1 MVIAL
6 TKACDKNIR
15 HKRGLIKH
23 KSAEDSF
30 HLPENHLEGGLH
42 LPSVFDFLF
51 DDAYLEGNRTH
62 HNLKRGAPCQQQL
75 QKN

>member
-15 HKRGLIKH
+15 QKRGLIKH
-23 KSAEDSF
+23 KSAEDWL
-30 HLPENHLEGGLH
+30 HLRENHLEGGVH

-51 DDAYLEGNRTH
+51 DDAYLESNRTH
-62 HNLKRGAPCQQQL
+62 HNT
-75 QKN
+75 